1 MLEPLTRAYDPK
13 VIQGFFEQF
22 PNYASE
28 RLNDSGRGFPLRQI
42 AVSDATKHRGEI
54 RRLAEELLKHNER
67 GAVFVLHDSQGNYR
81 LGHLEFIYRGKN
93 RPRATAS
100 SLLILKGRP
109 NKTARQRLGLLQN
122 LADEEKPLTL
132 EELRKALS
140 VEAVNEEFYKGFVK
154 VFENTLVPAVK
165 GLDQAVT
172 RDFLLA
178 FVARTFFV
186 SFVAK
191 RGWLGPENFLPWLLS
206 RYQQTRQDGFY
217 THWLKP
223 LFFQSL
229 KGPPQ
234 SKGADF
240 AHLPEDVRAI
250 YQAAPYLNGE
260 LFKPKSGLD
269 LEGVFITDEAIQAF
283 FNFLF
288 AYNFTVEE
296 NDAYE
301 VDLELNP
308 EFLGLILERLINSVG
323 VEGKASEIGAHY
335 TPRIEVD
342 LMCRL
347 SLAELLYRRG
357 LPYEKAYDLMNGGV
371 EGLTPEEQK
380 KAREVLLTARALDPA
395 VGSGAFPVGLLQVL
409 EETLDLLGEPRTLDR
424 KKRLLQ
430 NLHGVDILPWAVWM
444 AELRLWLAYFLE
456 LPDHMKD
463 SKEPLL
469 PSLGLKIMQGDSVG
483 QAAGTRPIPT
493 RLEADPALLKD
504 PQVQQ
509 HLQKMVQAKEDY
521 FHNRGASVEQ
531 VKELEKE
538 FLLRLL
544 DRKYGNGQPGLL
556 VQSQSDRYQEE
567 RKLLEEALTEE
578 RPFLYLVDFAEV
590 LVGEG
595 GFDLV
600 IGNPPYVRQEE
611 IRDVLGRFS
620 AKAYK
625 DMLAEQAKADLSQ
638 YPPYN
643 RKATLDKPAGRS
655 DLYIYFYAR
664 TLALLKPDGVH
675 TFIVSNSWLDVQY
688 GAWLQQVFLK
698 AAPLRYV
705 IENRLQRSFQAD
717 VNTVI
722 TLAWA
727 PGQEV
732 RPDWPVYFVAVKTPF
747 EEAGLLEAFQ
757 KTRPPEEVK
766 A

>member
-1 MLEPLTRAYDPK
+1 
-13 VIQGFFEQF
+13 
-22 PNYASE
+22 
-28 RLNDSGRGFPLRQI
+28 
-42 AVSDATKHRGEI
+42 
-54 RRLAEELLKHNER
+54 
-67 GAVFVLHDSQGNYR
+67 
-81 LGHLEFIYRGKN
+81 
-93 RPRATAS
+93 
-100 SLLILKGRP
+100 
-109 NKTARQRLGLLQN
+109 
-122 LADEEKPLTL
+122 
-132 EELRKALS
+132 
-140 VEAVNEEFYKGFVK
+140 
-154 VFENTLVPAVK
+154 
-165 GLDQAVT
+165 
-172 RDFLLA
+172 
-178 FVARTFFV
+178 
-186 SFVAK
+186 
-191 RGWLGPENFLPWLLS
+191 
-206 RYQQTRQDGFY
+206 
-217 THWLKP
+217 
-223 LFFQSL
+223 
-229 KGPPQ
+229 
-234 SKGADF
+234 
-240 AHLPEDVRAI
+240 
-250 YQAAPYLNGE
+250 
-260 LFKPKSGLD
+260 
-269 LEGVFITDEAIQAF
+269 
-283 FNFLF
+283 
-288 AYNFTVEE
+288 
-296 NDAYE
+296 
-301 VDLELNP
+301 
-308 EFLGLILERLINSVG
+308 
-323 VEGKASEIGAHY
+323 
-335 TPRIEVD
+335 
-342 LMCRL
+342 
-347 SLAELLYRRG
+347 
-357 LPYEKAYDLMNGGV
+357 
-371 EGLTPEEQK
+371 
-380 KAREVLLTARALDPA
+380 
-395 VGSGAFPVGLLQVL
+395 
-409 EETLDLLGEPRTLDR
+409 
-424 KKRLLQ
+424 
-430 NLHGVDILPWAVWM
+430 
-444 AELRLWLAYFLE
+444 
-456 LPDHMKD
+456 
-463 SKEPLL
+463 
-469 PSLGLKIMQGDSVG
+469 MQGDSLV
-483 QAAGTRPIPT
+483 QAVGTRPVPT

-567 RKLLEEALTEE
+567 RKLLEEALTDE

-595 GFDLV
+595 GFVLV

-625 DMLAEQAKADLSQ
+625 DMLAEQAKADLSHS
-638 YPPYN
+638 PPYN

-705 IENRLQRSFQAD
+705 IENRVQRSFQAD